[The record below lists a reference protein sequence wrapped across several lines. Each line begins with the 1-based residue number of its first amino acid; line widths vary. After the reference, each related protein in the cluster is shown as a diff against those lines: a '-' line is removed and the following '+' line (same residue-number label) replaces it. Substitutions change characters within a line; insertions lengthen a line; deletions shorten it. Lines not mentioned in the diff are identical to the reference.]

1 MTGPAK
7 VFPFP
12 LEPVQKKGHLW
23 RWLPFCLLSGG
34 AADPPECF
42 LLSQQMEP
50 GSFTLYLHD
59 LGPPRRW
66 DESCSERL
74 CGFWSG
80 LPRAGRA
87 VPNSRLS
94 ACSKDLGLAFGAPSV
109 AKTNVTSGAE
119 PQRHWASLLMLQLP
133 PIYHL
138 SIQLRGG
145 LLVLCAGYTHYRIIS
160 VSRNS
165 QSKLRQDCSERSRK
179 NWKRGGRKM
188 GNRNLAPILSF
199 LVFCLFVW
207 GKRFCF
213 LEWSPSTSYF
223 SPVYICQ
230 YLVLILHL

>member
-1 MTGPAK
+1 MT
-7 VFPFP
+7 P
-12 LEPVQKKGHLW
+12 LN
-23 RWLPFCLLSGG
+23 LLSFPSRGNLNHL
-34 AADPPECF
+34 PWIF
-42 LLSQQMEP
+42 M
-50 GSFTLYLHD
+50 T
-59 LGPPRRW
+59 W
-66 DESCSERL
+66 
-74 CGFWSG
+74 G
-80 LPRAGRA
+80 LPGGGMNPAQRGC
-87 VPNSRLS
+87 VGFDPVCQGQGEQCLILVSQLV
-94 ACSKDLGLAFGAPSV
+94 LQTLAWLLGAPNV

-145 LLVLCAGYTHYRIIS
+145 LLVLCAGYTCTSYRIIS
-160 VSRNS
+160 FSRNS

-199 LVFCLFVW
+199 LALCLFVW
-207 GKRFCF
+207 GKRSSF
-213 LEWSPSTSYF
+213 LEWSPSTSHL